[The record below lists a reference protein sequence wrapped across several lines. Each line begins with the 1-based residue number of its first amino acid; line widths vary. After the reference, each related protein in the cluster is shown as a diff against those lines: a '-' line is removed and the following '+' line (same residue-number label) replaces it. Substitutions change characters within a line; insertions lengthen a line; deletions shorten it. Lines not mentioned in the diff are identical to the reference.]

1 MAIKEIVTDLEIL
14 QTKSKTANP
23 SEIGELIRDLI
34 DTAEAHKDRCVGLSA
49 IQIGV
54 PLRVCVVWNGE
65 RFVPFV
71 NAVICRY
78 LGKKYE
84 AKEGCMSLE
93 GTRKVERF
101 ERIEVFRR
109 SGNRMVKERYRDFM
123 AEIIQHELDHFEGKL
138 I

>member
-1 MAIKEIVTDLEIL
+1 M

-23 SEIGELIRDLI
+23 NEIGELIRDLI
-34 DTAEAHKDRCVGLSA
+34 DTAEAHKERCVGLSA

-65 RFVPFV
+65 RFIPFV
-71 NAVICRY
+71 NAVIYRH

-84 AKEGCMSLE
+84 AEEGCMSLDC
-93 GTRKVERF
+93 TRKVERF
-101 ERIEVFRR
+101 ESVEIFH
-109 SGNRMVKERYRDFM
+109 MVGRKAIKSYVGGFM
-123 AEIIQHELDHFEGKL
+123 AEIIQHELDHFDGKL